1 MENYVHH
8 GILLILQIFFKYVR
22 KGNFKVEEFNNEEM
36 YNNPPSSEIT
46 DAQETEIQEENI
58 TKKKFDW
65 KKELMD
71 WVISIIIAVVVALV
85 IKTYIFTLVKVD
97 GPSMNPT
104 LSHGDTLYANRFM
117 YSPEAGDIVIFR
129 PTHSPKTPYIKRVIA
144 TEGQEVVIDA
154 ISGTVTVDGK
164 VLEEDYIAEPLLSAG
179 NMTYPCVVPEDHIF
193 VLGDN
198 RNNSRDSRDATVGFV
213 PEDSIIGKAVFR
225 ILPLKEFGSLY

>member
-1 MENYVHH
+1 M
-8 GILLILQIFFKYVR
+8 
-22 KGNFKVEEFNNEEM
+22 EEFNNENI
-36 YNNPPSSEIT
+36 NNDPSTSETT
-46 DAQETEIQEENI
+46 DTQEIDIHEENI
-58 TKKKFDW
+58 TAEKKFNW

-71 WVISIIIAVVVALV
+71 WVVSIIIAVILALV

-104 LSHGDTLYANRFM
+104 LTHGDTLYANRFL

-129 PTHSPKTPYIKRVIA
+129 PAHSPKTPYIKRVIA
-144 TEGQEVVIDA
+144 TEGQEVYIDA

-164 VLEEDYIAEPLLSAG
+164 VLREDYISEPLLSAG
-179 NMTYPCVVPEDHIF
+179 NMTYPCVVPKDHIF

-213 PEDSIIGKAVFR
+213 PEDNIIGKAVFR